1 MEREGE
7 REGENA
13 LCTDMEI
20 SPRHIVKQKKKAKCK
35 MVSIEYCVLYKG
47 EI

>member
-1 MEREGE
+1 M
-7 REGENA
+7 
-13 LCTDMEI
+13 LYVPIWKSLPDI
-20 SPRHIVKQKKKAKCK
+20 LLSKKEKAKCK